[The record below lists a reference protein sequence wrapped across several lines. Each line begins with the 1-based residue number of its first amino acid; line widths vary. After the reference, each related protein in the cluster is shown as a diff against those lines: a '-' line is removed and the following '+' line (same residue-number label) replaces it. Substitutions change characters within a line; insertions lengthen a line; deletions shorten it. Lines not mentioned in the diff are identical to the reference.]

1 MYGGHAAGAH
11 AKPEAEKKVD
21 PSLIPTPKVEMT
33 RKERKLVGA
42 VLIAAT
48 GGSGPHEG
56 DDDGVDVA
64 SSVRVIR
71 SALQKV
77 CGVRLRVVFGHAFHP
92 QVDPSAKDAFRS
104 LAMISSLR
112 SLPRGPLR

>member
-1 MYGGHAAGAH
+1 MN
-11 AKPEAEKKVD
+11 K
-21 PSLIPTPKVEMT
+21 
-33 RKERKLVGA
+33 KERKLVVA
-42 VLIAAT
+42 VLSAAS
-48 GGSGPHEG
+48 GGSGPHE
-56 DDDGVDVA
+56 DDNDGVDVA

-104 LAMISSLR
+104 LAMISSLL